1 MPDTIPKYKQAGW
14 ESSQLG
20 DVPILGLTIA
30 FTTFIFLLELLL
42 DIRQYDKLDAAY
54 KSNKIPK
61 ELVGIISAKTFHKAN
76 DCKIDK

>member
-1 MPDTIPKYKQAGW
+1 MPRYKQAGW
-14 ESSQLG
+14 DSNQLG

-54 KSNKIPK
+54 KSKKIPK
-61 ELVGIISAKTFHKAN
+61 ELVGIISVKTFHKAN
-76 DCKIDK
+76 DCKIDGVT